1 MISIRTALLAVA
13 LAMTASTLFL
23 PAAAS
28 AQGTPEQRAACTGDA
43 FQFCGA
49 EIPNATLVEACLRKN
64 IRKISPACQSMFR
77 PVSSRARTTPV
88 ASRTRTPDQHTV
100 Y

>member
-1 MISIRTALLAVA
+1 MTSIRTALLA
-13 LAMTASTLFL
+13 LAAAAFIL

-28 AQGTPEQRAACTGDA
+28 AQGTAEQRAACTGDA

-49 EIPNATLVEACLRKN
+49 EIPDATRVEACLRKN
-64 IRKISPACQSMFR
+64 MRKISPACQSMFR
-77 PVSSRARTTPV
+77 PASARAKARTTPV
-88 ASRTRTPDQHTV
+88 ASRARTPDQHTV

>member
-1 MISIRTALLAVA
+1 MTSIRTALLG
-13 LAMTASTLFL
+13 MTAAALLL

-28 AQGTPEQRAACTGDA
+28 AQGTAEQRAACTGDA
-43 FQFCGA
+43 FEFCGA
-49 EIPNATLVEACLRKN
+49 EIPNATRVEACLRKN

-77 PVSSRARTTPV
+77 PASARAKARVTPV
-88 ASRTRTPDQHTV
+88 ASRTRAPDEHTV

>member
-1 MISIRTALLAVA
+1 MTSIRFALSATALLAIA
-13 LAMTASTLFL
+13 TLVL

-43 FQFCGA
+43 FEFCGA
-49 EIPNATLVEACLRKN
+49 EIPDATRVEACLRKN

-77 PVSSRARTTPV
+77 PASSRARTTPV
-88 ASRTRTPDQHTV
+88 ASRARAPDQHTV